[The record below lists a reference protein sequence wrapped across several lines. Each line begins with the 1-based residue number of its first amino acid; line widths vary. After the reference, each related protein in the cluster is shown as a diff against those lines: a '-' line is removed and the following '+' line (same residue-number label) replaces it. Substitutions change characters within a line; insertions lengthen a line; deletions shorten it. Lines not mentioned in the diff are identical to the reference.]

1 MAPWDVQ
8 SMSSLIPDDGADV
21 ILIDAPRQV
30 QYDLPYSFIEECK
43 NGFVTNTKYEVSQK
57 QFKTPHLLIFMN
69 RMPRF
74 GSSILSADRYIIV
87 ELELTPEEQQKRDSV
102 QVTGR
107 HELLESYMERTQEIR
122 EEAFEMYKSMNESN

>member
-1 MAPWDVQ
+1 
-8 SMSSLIPDDGADV
+8 
-21 ILIDAPRQV
+21 
-30 QYDLPYSFIEECK
+30 
-43 NGFVTNTKYEVSQK
+43 
-57 QFKTPHLLIFMN
+57 MN